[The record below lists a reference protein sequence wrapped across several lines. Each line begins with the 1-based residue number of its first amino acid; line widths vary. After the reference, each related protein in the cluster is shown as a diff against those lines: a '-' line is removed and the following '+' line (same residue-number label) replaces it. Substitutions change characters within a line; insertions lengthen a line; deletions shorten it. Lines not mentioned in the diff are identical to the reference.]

1 MLWAI
6 LILSFD
12 EFFITFQ
19 GTHDFQNITVNSS
32 SPGVITVAGDFI
44 SGSLTNVILVIIYSE
59 NLGDVHVHY
68 MFSSQ
73 SVEEVNMTKLNV
85 RGLPRGLFNV
95 SVFVVEDNGLPFNR
109 SVTTPKSVPILDGN
123 SGKKLLALS

>member
-1 MLWAI
+1 MLGCCENPVTSLLLCLVSA
-6 LILSFD
+6 LGHSNKLLSFD

-44 SGSLTNVILVIIYSE
+44 SGYLTNVILVMIYSE
-59 NLGDVHVHY
+59 NLGDVHVYY

-73 SVEEVNMTKLNV
+73 SVEEVIKC
-85 RGLPRGLFNV
+85 
-95 SVFVVEDNGLPFNR
+95 
-109 SVTTPKSVPILDGN
+109 
-123 SGKKLLALS
+123 